1 MQVQAPDQRGAGWGA
16 GRARPGRRLGCG
28 GWRGGRDGI
37 DGCTAEPS
45 GRAGR
50 PTDRGWQVQLPRP
63 VPVNGTTLTST
74 RLGAR
79 VSWLLPAM
87 SLGMSG
93 LGGRGRG
100 DHLGPLPLPLR
111 EKWEGWGGPPA
122 GDGGAI
128 RLHPWPRG
136 ERESRIR
143 GMGYISQIK
152 EGNRGEKLGSGKK
165 ACVSDPRGYL
175 PSVGLGSWMRC
186 LQLPNLPSG
195 AAETL
200 SLQQARVSNPLV
212 RRECEGEGP
221 GTTFMAWKVLE
232 TEREC

>member
-1 MQVQAPDQRGAGWGA
+1 
-16 GRARPGRRLGCG
+16 
-28 GWRGGRDGI
+28 
-37 DGCTAEPS
+37 
-45 GRAGR
+45 
-50 PTDRGWQVQLPRP
+50 
-63 VPVNGTTLTST
+63 
-74 RLGAR
+74 
-79 VSWLLPAM
+79 
-87 SLGMSG
+87 
-93 LGGRGRG
+93 
-100 DHLGPLPLPLR
+100 
-111 EKWEGWGGPPA
+111 
-122 GDGGAI
+122 
-128 RLHPWPRG
+128 
-136 ERESRIR
+136 
-143 GMGYISQIK
+143 MGYISQIK